1 MKMLRFRSVSRNI
14 LRQEFVDEVKLCP
27 WLLFVG
33 CLLTLL
39 QAPDRFR
46 GIRLMYLDVGLTSSP
61 SWPHP
66 GPKFDVSNFWGA
78 SFFHVSTWRQ
88 TTVAQAEI
96 SLVVL
101 LSALFEQ
108 LQHWVR
114 EHLDHSGDKVGVSP
128 GPKKRKMMGIC

>member
-1 MKMLRFRSVSRNI
+1 
-14 LRQEFVDEVKLCP
+14 
-27 WLLFVG
+27 
-33 CLLTLL
+33 
-39 QAPDRFR
+39 
-46 GIRLMYLDVGLTSSP
+46 MYLDVGLTSSP

-128 GPKKRKMMGIC
+128 GPKKQKMMGIC

>member
-1 MKMLRFRSVSRNI
+1 MSVVALCRML
-14 LRQEFVDEVKLCP
+14 
-27 WLLFVG
+27 
-33 CLLTLL
+33 T
-39 QAPDRFR
+39 
-46 GIRLMYLDVGLTSSP
+46 VGLASSP

-66 GPKFDVSNFWGA
+66 GPKFDGRQTFGPGLLF
-78 SFFHVSTWRQ
+78 SFLYMATF

-128 GPKKRKMMGIC
+128 GPKKRKMMGNC